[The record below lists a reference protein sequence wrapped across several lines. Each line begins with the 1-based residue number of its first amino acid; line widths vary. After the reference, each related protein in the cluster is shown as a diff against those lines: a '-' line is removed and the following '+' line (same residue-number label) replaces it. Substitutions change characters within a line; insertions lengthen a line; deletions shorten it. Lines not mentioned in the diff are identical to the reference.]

1 MKKFQIKLKIKKDLS
16 KPNGTPRKIL
26 NSKLALNYG
35 WKSKVDLNVG
45 FNLTYKDFIKKNR
58 I

>member
-35 WKSKVDLNVG
+35 WKSKVDLNAG
-45 FNLTYKDFIKKNR
+45 FNLTFKDFLKKK
-58 I
+58 